1 MMRIAR
7 HEWRL
12 MAAAPSVWITTLLF
26 TGLIG
31 YAVWN
36 GAAWVGFQRAAI
48 AAASADADRRFQ
60 ALVAG
65 MDTLP
70 ADAEPPEQFAVDPR
84 SPASV
89 GATTGAPYAV
99 LPPGPL
105 AALAVGQSDLHA
117 SYVKITTRSR
127 QSFENPDEIDNPA
140 NLLAGRFD
148 LAFAL
153 VYLVPLLVLVLSYDL
168 LSGERERGTLGL
180 LLSQP
185 IPVRR
190 LVLAKVAA
198 RGALILGVVV
208 AGALAGLAITGTGAG
223 ASEVAGRLSLWVAVV
238 TGYTLFW
245 LGLAVAVN
253 LAGWGSATNALT
265 LAAAWLALVVVGP
278 AILNVVVKS
287 AYPVP
292 SRVELIGAMREASN
306 AATTQGSA
314 LLGKFY
320 QDHPDLTP
328 RRDSLDLEDFM
339 SRTYSVQDAVDRELA
354 PVVERYESQLASQ
367 QAAVERFRAL
377 SPAIVTQEALND
389 LAGTG
394 LARYRRF
401 RDQVAAFHREWQ
413 RFFLPRIFQRRLLA
427 RADYDAMPRFVYQDE
442 PSRDVSRRVLEALFG
457 LLVPSALVWSAAAL
471 GLRRFT
477 AAG

>member
-1 MMRIAR
+1 MIRIAR

-12 MAAAPSVWITTLLF
+12 LAADPSVWITTLLF

-36 GAAWVGFQRAAI
+36 GAGWIRFQRAAI
-48 AAASADADRRFQ
+48 AEASADAGRRFQ
-60 ALVAG
+60 GLVAG
-65 MDTLP
+65 MDTLA
-70 ADAEPPEQFAVDPR
+70 ADAEPPEQFAADPR

-89 GATTGAPYAV
+89 GGTTGAPYAV
-99 LPPGPL
+99 LPPAPL

-117 SYVKITTRSR
+117 SYVKITTRSL
-127 QSFENPDEIDNPA
+127 QSFANPDEIDNPA
-140 NLLAGRFD
+140 NLLTGRFD
-148 LAFAL
+148 LAFAF

-185 IPVRR
+185 ISVRR

-198 RGALILGVVV
+198 RGGLIVGVVV
-208 AGALAGLAITGTGAG
+208 VATLAGLALIGVGPWG
-223 ASEVAGRLSLWVAVV
+223 PDVAGRLSLWACVV
-238 TGYTLFW
+238 VGYTLFW

-253 LAGWGSATNALT
+253 LAGWSSATNAMA
-265 LAAAWLALVVVGP
+265 LAAAWLGLVIVGP
-278 AILNVVVKS
+278 AILNVAVKS

-306 AATTQGSA
+306 AATARGSA

-328 RRDSLDLEDFM
+328 RSDSLDLEDFM

-354 PVVERYESQLASQ
+354 PVVQRYESQLAGQ
-367 QAAVERFRAL
+367 QALVERFRTL
-377 SPAIVTQEALND
+377 SPAIVTQEALSD
-389 LAGTG
+389 IAGTG
-394 LARYRRF
+394 LVRYRRF

-413 RFFLPRIFQRRLLA
+413 AFFLPKIFQRALLT
-427 RADYDAMPRFVYQDE
+427 RADYDAMPRFTYREESD
-442 PSRDVSRRVLEALFG
+442 RDVSGRVLEALAG
-457 LLVPSALVWSAAAL
+457 LLVPLGLVWGAAAL